1 MAGEREPKAAKFK
14 GEVGRDGQHSDISA
28 GRRLSNLGANQQQG
42 RRGGAPANARVVAR
56 GSATDGGG
64 ERCEGETE
72 TGRRTERPAQD
83 WGLGFYIVSGTVNK

>member
-28 GRRLSNLGANQQQG
+28 GRRLPNLGANQQQG
-42 RRGGAPANARVVAR
+42 RRGGAPASARVAAR

-64 ERCEGETE
+64 ARCERE
-72 TGRRTERPAQD
+72 TGMGRSTGRLAPA
-83 WGLGFYIVSGTVNK
+83 WGLGFHIVSGTVNK